1 MRDLDQRH
9 AGVIEA
15 GGNIHHLLDGDLV
28 PHRVHAVAQAHVMQ
42 FDLAATDF
50 RFVGHQAASSIGMGV
65 RVILPSRIS
74 WANISAVRAA
84 AAVMM
89 SRLPASFGRK
99 SPSHST
105 SSKMLT
111 LRSDERSGREDCVS
125 TWRFGG
131 LLPL

>member
-1 MRDLDQRH
+1 MCTLVFFFSSRRRH
-9 AGVIEA
+9 TKCALVTGVQTV
-15 GGNIHHLLDGDLV
+15 LF
-28 PHRVHAVAQAHVMQ
+28 RSVHAVAQAHVMQ

-89 SRLPASFGRK
+89 SRLPAYFGRK
-99 SPSHST
+99 SPSPST
-105 SSKMLT
+105 SRKMLT
-111 LRSDERSGREDCVS
+111 L
-125 TWRFGG
+125 
-131 LLPL
+131 

>member
-84 AAVMM
+84 AAVI
-89 SRLPASFGRK
+89 L
-99 SPSHST
+99 
-105 SSKMLT
+105 SSEQRRVGK
-111 LRSDERSGREDCVS
+111 GCVS
-125 TWRFGG
+125 PCTSRWW
-131 LLPL
+131 PYD

>member
-74 WANISAVRAA
+74 WANISARSEEHTSELQSLMRTSYDV
-84 AAVMM
+84 
-89 SRLPASFGRK
+89 LCLNKK
-99 SPSHST
+99 SNLIKNI
-105 SSKMLT
+105 SKDHKT
-111 LRSDERSGREDCVS
+111 HTTPDNI
-125 TWRFGG
+125 
-131 LLPL
+131 